1 MCCLECLIGDWA
13 VTTVSTHVVGVFFC
27 PSFVFAACQRLR
39 FCQSP
44 GFFLL
49 QLVSRAGLHFPP
61 MVWTAGVAAVMCQR
75 PSRCVRC
82 TSCEDDLRYNICY
95 RTPRWAATVLG

>member
-1 MCCLECLIGDWA
+1 MSL
-13 VTTVSTHVVGVFFC
+13 VFF
-27 PSFVFAACQRLR
+27 FVLPLCSLHASAFGFVKAR
-39 FCQSP
+39 
-44 GFFLL
+44 FFLL
-49 QLVSRAGLHFPP
+49 QLVSRAGLDFPP

-82 TSCEDDLRYNICY
+82 TSCEDHLRYNICY